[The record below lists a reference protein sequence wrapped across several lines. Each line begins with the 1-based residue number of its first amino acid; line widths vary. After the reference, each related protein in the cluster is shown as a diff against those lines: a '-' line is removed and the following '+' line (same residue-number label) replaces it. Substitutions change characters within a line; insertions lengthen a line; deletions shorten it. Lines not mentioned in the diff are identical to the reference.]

1 MRRHLH
7 TIVLAFLVLAL
18 FLDCV
23 LWGAVEGLPD
33 VGAQIVRSAHSEAML
48 ASAYLFLG
56 GFLDSAVSS
65 LHGFGTSIMTDALSP
80 AFARIIEAPNLA
92 MDLIFSS
99 TFNSAHR
106 WVKWLYWAPPFLFVL
121 YLVLWVLRPKTV
133 KLIPTS
139 GR

>member
-7 TIVLAFLVLAL
+7 TIVLVIFVLAL

-23 LWGAVEGLPD
+23 LWGAVEDLPD
-33 VGAQIVRSAHSEAML
+33 VGAQIARSAHSEAVL

-56 GFLDSAVSS
+56 GYLDSAVST
-65 LHGFGTSIMTDALSP
+65 LHGFGASVMTNALSP

-99 TFNSAHR
+99 TFNSTHR
-106 WVKWLYWAPPFLFVL
+106 WVKGLYWAPPVLFVL
-121 YLVLWVLRPKTV
+121 YVVLWALRPKTV
-133 KLIPTS
+133 KLIPS
-139 GR
+139 R